1 MSLEENHEDRRE
13 MKMRT
18 AIVLMTHGSFG
29 KELIASGELIL
40 GELKDVFS
48 ISLEA
53 EKEPMELMS
62 ELETLLQSDFDQYI
76 LLADLFG
83 GTPCNVAA
91 RFSLEDNVIVL
102 SGVNLPMLIE
112 AEMARMQGSY
122 DGLEEKLMK
131 SAREGIKDVKKI
143 MKERKAER

>member
-1 MSLEENHEDRRE
+1 
-13 MKMRT
+13 MRT

-112 AEMARMQGSY
+112 AEMARMQVS
-122 DGLEEKLMK
+122 M
-131 SAREGIKDVKKI
+131 
-143 MKERKAER
+143 AE

>member
-1 MSLEENHEDRRE
+1 ME
-13 MKMRT
+13 MKT

-40 GELKDVFS
+40 GELRDVFS

-53 EKEPMELMS
+53 ERESMELMT
-62 ELETLLQSDFDQYI
+62 ELKALLETSFDQYI
-76 LLADLFG
+76 VLADLFG

-91 RFSLEDNVIVL
+91 RFSLEENVIVL

-122 DGLEEKLMK
+122 DGLTEKLMK
-131 SAREGIKDVKKI
+131 SATEGIRDVKKI
-143 MKERKAER
+143 MKERKAEK